1 MNEWKIKEQQE
12 KIDELEKLLSEK
24 ESILNSEI
32 SMNTFLKTQ
41 NEQLKILLDT
51 LAQLNKKF
59 VDKLA
64 RERVLFKDRLNK
76 L

>member
-32 SMNTFLKTQ
+32 SMNIFLKTQ
-41 NEQLKILLDT
+41 NEQLKLLLDT

-59 VDKLA
+59 ADKLA

>member
-41 NEQLKILLDT
+41 NEQLKLLLDT

-59 VDKLA
+59 ADKLA

>member
-12 KIDELEKLLSEK
+12 KIDELERLLSEK
-24 ESILNSEI
+24 ESILNSEV

-41 NEQLKILLDT
+41 NEQLKLLLDT

-59 VDKLA
+59 ADKLA
-64 RERVLFKDRLNK
+64 RERVLFKNRLNK

>member
-59 VDKLA
+59 ADKLA

>member
-12 KIDELEKLLSEK
+12 KIDELERLLSEK
-24 ESILNSEI
+24 ESILNSEV

-59 VDKLA
+59 ADKLA

>member
-12 KIDELEKLLSEK
+12 KIDELERLLSEK
-24 ESILNSEI
+24 ESILTSEI

>member
-1 MNEWKIKEQQE
+1 MNEWKIKEHEE

-59 VDKLA
+59 ADKLA

>member
-24 ESILNSEI
+24 GSILNSEE

-41 NEQLKILLDT
+41 NEQLKLLLDT

-59 VDKLA
+59 ADKLA
-64 RERVLFKDRLNK
+64 RERVLFKERLNK

>member
-24 ESILNSEI
+24 GSILNSEE

-59 VDKLA
+59 ADKLA

>member
-12 KIDELEKLLSEK
+12 KIDELERLLSEK
-24 ESILNSEI
+24 ESILTSEI

-59 VDKLA
+59 ADKLA

>member
-12 KIDELEKLLSEK
+12 KIDELERLLSEK
-24 ESILNSEI
+24 ESILNSEV

-41 NEQLKILLDT
+41 NGQLKLLLDT

-59 VDKLA
+59 ADKLA
-64 RERVLFKDRLNK
+64 RERVLFKNRLNK

>member
-12 KIDELEKLLSEK
+12 KIDELERLLSEK
-24 ESILNSEI
+24 ASILDSEI

-41 NEQLKILLDT
+41 NEQLKLLLDT

-59 VDKLA
+59 ADKLA
-64 RERVLFKDRLNK
+64 RERVLFKAYLNK